1 MDIISSKEIESTEA
15 FKNIN
20 KSLQS
25 IYLKRSNREIINN
38 ALVIHKNTQQIKNG
52 LSGRM
57 LLIVEEIIQKRQE
70 NDETK
75 KKS

>member
-25 IYLKRSNREIINN
+25 IYLKRSNREIIDN
-38 ALVIHKNTQQIKNG
+38 ALVVYKNTQQIKNG

>member
-38 ALVIHKNTQQIKNG
+38 ALVIYKNTQQIKNG

-57 LLIVEEIIQKRQE
+57 LLIVEEIIQIRLE
-70 NDETK
+70 NEK
-75 KKS
+75 NN